1 MHNSAK
7 QNLWSEFFVSGVL
20 LLLACNFALVFA
32 RDGQYFLPINNYI
45 DLEVRLPYQY
55 RILMVP
61 VFRSLLHF
69 FEIVDLQR
77 LFTHV
82 PPYLATSE
90 ALAYCTVNSVSF
102 FVAAQIFRRIA
113 FSVFQSKRLTAFAV
127 SLFVVIIYMA
137 FVINPNLNY
146 ILPYDLPSLA
156 FMQAGTLLIIRK
168 RWKTAIGLFAI
179 ATINRE
185 TTFLLIAFLVFS
197 WWFDSRKERSGAFAT
212 AAVLSVIWVA
222 VKIVLSLTITG
233 NGSDAPLGGV
243 AAMKIGYNLAEFL
256 KPWQWP
262 SLLPNF
268 LPLGILAML
277 LTGKLKSHREWHMT
291 SVTGYVALFV
301 VAQVT
306 EFRAFG
312 DLIGFFAIS
321 LTVILCEYDRDAD
334 NMSRTV

>member
-243 AAMKIGYNLAEFL
+243 AAMKIGYNLVEFGVNPPDEL
-256 KPWQWP
+256 PDEVLGCVPEVPHLMSGISPRGFGHRCVGIGGQLVWDPHP
-262 SLLPNF
+262 SRAGLVTVYSIGLLVP
-268 LPLGILAML
+268 MEE
-277 LTGKLKSHREWHMT
+277 R
-291 SVTGYVALFV
+291 
-301 VAQVT
+301 
-306 EFRAFG
+306 
-312 DLIGFFAIS
+312 
-321 LTVILCEYDRDAD
+321 
-334 NMSRTV
+334 